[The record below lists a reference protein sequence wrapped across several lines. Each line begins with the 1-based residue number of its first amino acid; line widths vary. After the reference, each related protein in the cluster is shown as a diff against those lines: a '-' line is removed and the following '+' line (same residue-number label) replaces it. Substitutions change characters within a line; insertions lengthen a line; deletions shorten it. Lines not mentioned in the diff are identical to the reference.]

1 MNLDISWI
9 EPESEETEYTIL
21 EMLDLMQEKSD
32 NIAHAVAQ
40 LKELLGEVEE

>member
-1 MNLDISWI
+1 MSWI